1 MNVYIGKPVVVSDM
15 QWPCDSG
22 FHVPVKSEWVNLG
35 TELFTNLWLAKN
47 WWTLKTYLKLPANW
61 DFEDNQFWNRWNV
74 FYYYSSSNMNAR
86 NCRWIY
92 ADTNN
97 ANFEYWNGKSWA
109 EWIRAFANT
118 VSIPDNT
125 WTTLYDWSGIADWA
139 WIFHNATLGLISISS
154 DWTNW
159 ITIADKNV
167 WATTVY
173 NDWDTLSEANT
184 GKYFQ
189 WWNNYGFPFT
199 WPTTTS
205 STRVNASVYWP
216 WNYYSSSTFITWAIN
231 NWWDTSN
238 NANLRWWVSQWST
251 TKDVEL
257 QNAYIWE
264 YVPPYLC
271 FTANTAGSTIK
282 LMKYN
287 SPTSVTLE
295 TSTDWTNRSAYTF
308 DTDITLSNIWD
319 KVYFRNTSE
328 TDTWFNIDSSN
339 YYQFVMSWSIA
350 SSWDTTSLLNKNWT
364 DTASENCFF
373 RLFRNCSSLIEPPKL
388 PSTILN
394 AVCYQQMFN
403 GCTNLI
409 KAPELPAINL
419 SRSCYVN
426 MFFWCSNLVQIPK
439 LPAVAL
445 ADSCYFQM
453 FYNCSKIKLSTTQTW
468 EYQTPYRIPTTWT
481 WSVWDQSL
489 SGMFGNTWWS
499 FVWEPSIN
507 TTYYTSNTVV

>member
-22 FHVPVKSEWVNLG
+22 FHVPVKSEWINLG

-61 DFEDNQFWNRWNV
+61 DFEDTQFWNRWNV

-205 STRVNASVYWP
+205 STRVNASAYWP

-238 NANLRWWVSQWST
+238 NANLRWWVSQWTS

-257 QNAYIWE
+257 QNAYIGE
-264 YVPPYLC
+264 YVELSYD
-271 FTANTAGSTIK
+271 FTKSSWWWTASSWLTRDSNWYYSTWTSSEQYIEAPAEVFTK
-282 LMKYN
+282 GNPTKIIIQYN
-287 SPTSVTLE
+287 KTGASSWTWIW
-295 TSTDWTNRSAYTF
+295 TSTYNYAYFVPARNDQLTYLRQIVNSVSTNIS
-308 DTDITLSNIWD
+308 LPN
-319 KVYFRNTSE
+319 NT
-328 TDTWFNIDSSN
+328 TWVCKWEMDIDSS
-339 YYQFVMSWSIA
+339 
-350 SSWDTTSLLNKNWT
+350 TTNWT
-364 DTASENCFF
+364 VVHKITGNSAITETSWALKYLFNNSYI
-373 RLFRNCSSLIEPPKL
+373 RLRI
-388 PSTILN
+388 
-394 AVCYQQMFN
+394 
-403 GCTNLI
+403 
-409 KAPELPAINL
+409 
-419 SRSCYVN
+419 VN
-426 MFFWCSNLVQIPK
+426 WN
-439 LPAVAL
+439 
-445 ADSCYFQM
+445 D
-453 FYNCSKIKLSTTQTW
+453 
-468 EYQTPYRIPTTWT
+468 
-481 WSVWDQSL
+481 
-489 SGMFGNTWWS
+489 GWWMKMQKVTFIYS
-499 FVWEPSIN
+499 
-507 TTYYTSNTVV
+507 